1 MDCLPIH
8 ISFEDYNKCT
18 CTDEGGICMKRN
30 PLIPLAIIGVIGIV
44 LMLTMGGYGI
54 NKIHQASQEKEKAA
68 MDPEAIFKQ
77 NCSSCHGQNL
87 EGNVGP
93 ALDKIGGKYSAE
105 EVSGIVKNGKGSGMP
120 AGLVKGEE
128 AKILVDWLAKKK

>member
-1 MDCLPIH
+1 
-8 ISFEDYNKCT
+8 
-18 CTDEGGICMKRN
+18 MKRN
-30 PLIPLAIIGVIGIV
+30 PLIPFAIIGVIGIV

-54 NKIHQASQEKEKAA
+54 NEIHQASQDKEKAA
-68 MDPEAIFKQ
+68 MDPQAIYKQ

-93 ALDKIGGKYSAE
+93 ALDKIGGTYSSEEIAE
-105 EVSGIVKNGKGSGMP
+105 VIKNGKGSGMP

-128 AKILVDWLAKKK
+128 AKILVNWLAEKK

>member
-1 MDCLPIH
+1 
-8 ISFEDYNKCT
+8 
-18 CTDEGGICMKRN
+18 MKRN
-30 PLIPLAIIGVIGIV
+30 PLIPFAIIGVIGIV

-54 NKIHQASQEKEKAA
+54 NKIHTASQDKEKAA
-68 MDPEAIFKQ
+68 MDPEAIYKQ

-93 ALDKIGGKYSAE
+93 ALEKIGGQYKPE
-105 EVSGIVKNGKGSGMP
+105 EIADIIKNGKGSGMP

-128 AKILVDWLAKKK
+128 AKILVDWLAEKK